1 MASLNDVNTRIGNVE
16 KNKLNLSGGNINGVI
31 TKNPASTSWINGRD
45 VVLIK
50 IPAYQGYS
58 AISSMKTVDGSWE
71 MGVYTDNKMYF
82 TYCPDAN
89 YNQNLNIGYSQVGIF
104 NDGSIYATKVYNAVW
119 NDYAEFYERGEYTE
133 PGDIIGLNPNS
144 DKEEYIKATNP
155 SMCVGVHS
163 DEYGHLIGG
172 EQAPEGKDF
181 VEYNMNKFIPVGLV
195 GRVKTKIVGPI
206 SIGDKIV
213 LSDIPGVGRK
223 FIKGIDDSEN
233 IIGMA
238 VENKTDESISRIR
251 AHLRM
256 GGGELILSFIGSNPH
271 CEVIQ

>member
-1 MASLNDVNTRIGNVE
+1 MASLNDVNTRVGNLE
-16 KNKLNLSGGNINGVI
+16 NNCIKTDSSAQLESLELYFSTPFIDFHYNNSPIDYTSRIIEHSAGALLCEG
-31 TKNPASTSWINGRD
+31 TFAAS
-45 VVLIK
+45 
-50 IPAYQGYS
+50 Q
-58 AISSMKTVDGSWE
+58 
-71 MGVYTDNKMYF
+71 
-82 TYCPDAN
+82 
-89 YNQNLNIGYSQVGIF
+89 IF
-104 NDGSIYATKVYNAVW
+104 NAVW

-181 VEYNMNKFIPVGLV
+181 VEYNMDKFIPVGLV

-256 GGGELILSFIGSNPH
+256 GGGWGTNPQFYW
-271 CEVIQ
+271 I

>member
-1 MASLNDVNTRIGNVE
+1 MASVNNHETQINDL
-16 KNKLNLSGGNINGVI
+16 KNNKHIIAGISHY
-31 TKNPASTSWINGRD
+31 KSSTEI
-45 VVLIK
+45 
-50 IPAYQGYS
+50 
-58 AISSMKTVDGSWE
+58 
-71 MGVYTDNKMYF
+71 
-82 TYCPDAN
+82 DAN
-89 YNQNLNIGYSQVGIF
+89 TISDNTIYHVSSSITNAPVTNYGELITLNPGTRHQIYISDSSGLYYRKSTEGWRKVWLQNDAI
-104 NDGSIYATKVYNAVW
+104 TNAVW

-181 VEYNMNKFIPVGLV
+181 VEYNMDKFIPVGLV
-195 GRVKTKIVGPI
+195 GRVKTKIIGKI

-213 LSDIPGVGRK
+213 LSNIPGVGRK

-256 GGGELILSFIGSNPH
+256 GGGN
-271 CEVIQ
+271 

>member
-1 MASLNDVNTRIGNVE
+1 MASLNDIANRALFKDQNIIISN
-16 KNKLNLSGGNINGVI
+16 KNYGIRCI
-31 TKNPASTSWINGRD
+31 TG
-45 VVLIK
+45 
-50 IPAYQGYS
+50 
-58 AISSMKTVDGSWE
+58 DGSDWF
-71 MGVYTDNKMYF
+71 GIKGYGTTDNDSGMIIYTGDGMDEPIKCVQY
-82 TYCPDAN
+82 Y
-89 YNQNLNIGYSQVGIF
+89 YEGNQSREITLMDKVGNQHF
-104 NDGSIYATKVYNAVW
+104 NSVHAVKVYNAVW
-119 NDYAEFYERGEYTE
+119 NDYAEFYERGEHTE

-181 VEYNMNKFIPVGLV
+181 VEYNMDKFIPVGLV

-238 VENKTDESISRIR
+238 VENKNDESISRIR

-256 GGGELILSFIGSNPH
+256 GGGELNLSFIGSNPH

>member
-1 MASLNDVNTRIGNVE
+1 MASLNDINARLQKVENNYYPKTGGILFVNNSEIGGFMAENDKWFIRGLGE
-16 KNKLNLSGGNINGVI
+16 KDQGYMEIGTHDNGNE
-31 TKNPASTSWINGRD
+31 A
-45 VVLIK
+45 IK
-50 IPAYQGYS
+50 ISQYS
-58 AISSMKTVDGSWE
+58 YDS
-71 MGVYTDNKMYF
+71 
-82 TYCPDAN
+82 DATLKHQIYLMDSN
-89 YNQNLNIGYSQVGIF
+89 GNQLF
-104 NDGSIYATKVYNAVW
+104 NDVSAKKVYNAVW
-119 NDYAEFYERGEYTE
+119 NDYAEFYERGECTE

-172 EQAPEGKDF
+172 EKAPEGKDF
-181 VEYNMNKFIPVGLV
+181 VEYNMDKFIPVGLV

-256 GGGELILSFIGSNPH
+256 GGGELILNFIGSNPH

>member
-1 MASLNDVNTRIGNVE
+1 MASLNDIANRTANLENNKANINNPLFYGKMSIIQDSDSIVFNTSTKFVGVGGAIYAG
-16 KNKLNLSGGNINGVI
+16 KSLGFWHSDCKSGAALVSNGDWVVDNGNITGN
-31 TKNPASTSWINGRD
+31 
-45 VVLIK
+45 K
-50 IPAYQGYS
+50 I
-58 AISSMKTVDGSWE
+58 
-71 MGVYTDNKMYF
+71 
-82 TYCPDAN
+82 
-89 YNQNLNIGYSQVGIF
+89 
-104 NDGSIYATKVYNAVW
+104 YNAVW
-119 NDYAEFYERGEYTE
+119 NDYAEFYERGEHTE

-172 EQAPEGKDF
+172 EKAPEGKDF
-181 VEYNMNKFIPVGLV
+181 VEYNIDKFIPVGLV
-195 GRVKTKIVGPI
+195 GRVKTKIIGKI

-256 GGGELILSFIGSNPH
+256 GGGELILNFIGSNPH

>member
-1 MASLNDVNTRIGNVE
+1 MASLNEHDEKLKKHDYLLSAIKDVPDHWGIGLNNCAIYVRNDNE
-16 KNKLNLSGGNINGVI
+16 INFNSSNNQILFNYRTMSGQTQPINKFYFLAGVGSSGGREARGDIICNNIDCYD
-31 TKNPASTSWINGRD
+31 IN
-45 VVLIK
+45 
-50 IPAYQGYS
+50 A
-58 AISSMKTVDGSWE
+58 A
-71 MGVYTDNKMYF
+71 
-82 TYCPDAN
+82 
-89 YNQNLNIGYSQVGIF
+89 
-104 NDGSIYATKVYNAVW
+104 KVYNAVW

-181 VEYNMNKFIPVGLV
+181 VEYNMDKFIPVGLV

-256 GGGELILSFIGSNPH
+256 WGGELILNFIRSNSH

>member
-1 MASLNDVNTRIGNVE
+1 MASLNDVS
-16 KNKLNLSGGNINGVI
+16 NKVSQKLD
-31 TKNPASTSWINGRD
+31 K
-45 VVLIK
+45 
-50 IPAYQGYS
+50 Y
-58 AISSMKTVDGSWE
+58 VDERG
-71 MGVYTDNKMYF
+71 M
-82 TYCPDAN
+82 
-89 YNQNLNIGYSQVGIF
+89 IGIF
-104 NDGSIYATKVYNAVW
+104 NSGVGFGMGASNEFNFKMINGGNLHINYSTDSDAKPITGFIIDNGNRQPTGSITCGEVTATKVYNAVW

-133 PGDIIGLNPNS
+133 AGDIIGLNPNS
-144 DKEEYIKATNP
+144 NKEEYIKATNP

-195 GRVKTKIVGPI
+195 GRVKTKIIGKI

-256 GGGELILSFIGSNPH
+256 GGGTNPQFYW
-271 CEVIQ
+271 I